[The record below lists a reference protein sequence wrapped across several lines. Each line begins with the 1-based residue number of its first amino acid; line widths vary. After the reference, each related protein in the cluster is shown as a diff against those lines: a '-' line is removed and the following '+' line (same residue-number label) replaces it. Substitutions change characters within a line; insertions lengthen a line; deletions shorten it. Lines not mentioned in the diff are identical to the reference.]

1 LLSTPETGGLVCQ
14 FQHPTL
20 YNLSKGTCLLKIP
33 QQDPIIY
40 IEFLTII
47 NIFAKLLKN
56 RHFMAKNY
64 EIDNTDLRILEI
76 LMEDAKKPFTE
87 VAKKVFVS
95 QGTVHVRMSKM
106 EAAGIVERNTLKI
119 NYAKLGY
126 DITAFIGIY
135 LEKSALYDKVLT
147 RLKEIP
153 EITNIHYT
161 TGNYSM
167 FLKIHCRDTNHLKE
181 VLHDKMQQVEGIDRT
196 ETMISLEESLDRS
209 LRLAN

>member
-1 LLSTPETGGLVCQ
+1 
-14 FQHPTL
+14 
-20 YNLSKGTCLLKIP
+20 
-33 QQDPIIY
+33 
-40 IEFLTII
+40 
-47 NIFAKLLKN
+47 
-56 RHFMAKNY
+56 MAKNY